1 VGMVMKLFFM
11 LVRRVPP
18 VASPV
23 LAEVFDILTRR
34 GFEVESGISEEML
47 IRPELLSAEHDLYIL
62 KSHTELSKSLAGIV
76 HLQGGRLLNPYFS
89 CVFTQDK
96 IMAMRIFRDAKIPAP
111 RSWVTGDLAMLKPV
125 AREAPLLIKPYL
137 GHRGLG
143 LRMIENPDELDA
155 LPPPETPVLIQEYIR
170 GTGEDLKI
178 YVVGDRV
185 FGTKKPFSPESFTKA
200 GRPCDLSPE
209 IIDIAVRC
217 GEAFGLGLYGL
228 DVLESPQGP
237 VVVDLNYFPGY
248 KGIPGIA
255 PVIAEYIEQYALGKY
270 TLKVPVFS
278 GYGDGG
284 FYSCLSDFSMSAKG
298 PGKDYCPPV
307 G

>member
-1 VGMVMKLFFM
+1 MKLFFM

-23 LAEVFDILTRR
+23 LEEVFDILTRR
-34 GFEVESGISEEML
+34 GFQVGSGISEEML

-76 HLQGGRLLNPYFS
+76 YLRGGRLLNPYFS

-96 IMAMRIFRDAKIPAP
+96 IMAMHIFRDAQIPVP

-125 AREAPLLIKPYL
+125 AREIPLLIKPYQ
-137 GHRGLG
+137 GHRGAG
-143 LRMIENPDELDA
+143 LRVIRNPDELDA
-155 LPPPETPVLIQEYIR
+155 VPPQETPVLIQEYIR
-170 GTGEDLKI
+170 GSGEDFKI

-185 FGTKKPFSPESFTKA
+185 FGTRKPFSADSFTKA
-200 GRPCDLSPE
+200 GRPCDLSKE
-209 IIDIAVRC
+209 IKDIALKC
-217 GEAFGLGLYGL
+217 GEAFGLGLYGI

-255 PVIAEYIEQYALGKY
+255 PLIAEYIEQYALGRRA
-270 TLKVPVFS
+270 LKVPAVS
-278 GYGDGG
+278 GYRDGCLDR
-284 FYSCLSDFSMSAKG
+284 CLSNFPMPAEG
-298 PGKDYCPPV
+298 PGKDSYLPA